1 MPSSITKMTA
11 REQYDSL
18 RDGLRALD
26 PLLIEALADVDRTLI
41 RSYLAMDPWERLRLG
56 ARAAEELAELAA
68 CRRLASN
75 R

>member
-1 MPSSITKMTA
+1 MTA
-11 REQYDSL
+11 QEQYQSL
-18 RDGLRALD
+18 YDGLRALD
-26 PLLIEALADVDRTLI
+26 PLLVEAIADVDRSLV
-41 RSYLAMDPWERLRLG
+41 RSYLALGPWERLRLG

>member
-1 MPSSITKMTA
+1 MIVH
-11 REQYDSL
+11 EQYESL

-26 PLLIEALADVDRTLI
+26 PLLVEALADVDRTLI
-41 RSYLAMDPWERLRLG
+41 RTYLAMGPWERLRLG

>member
-1 MPSSITKMTA
+1 MTA
-11 REQYDSL
+11 QEQYEFLLNDL
-18 RDGLRALD
+18 RSLD
-26 PLLIEALADVDRTLI
+26 PLLVEALADVDRSLV
-41 RSYLAMDPWERLRLG
+41 RSYLALGPWERLRLG

>member
-1 MPSSITKMTA
+1 MTTQ
-11 REQYDSL
+11 EQYASL
-18 RDGLRALD
+18 HEGIRALD
-26 PLLIEALADVDRTLI
+26 PLLIEALADVDRSLV
-41 RSYLAMDPWERLRLG
+41 RSYLAMDPWARLRLG